1 MKNYVVYFFS
11 VLFLLFVVES
21 KLNVKTVDK
30 NFQGKVSHSL
40 PKTSGA
46 GANNSAKLTASAA
59 STGSSS
65 LIELEEDS
73 FQIAD
78 SIEELAVFA
87 TVFGLLYSFI
97 FAVQQS
103 ANQFYSAFS
112 LLYSVKKFIF
122 IRSIR
127 V

>member
-21 KLNVKTVDK
+21 KLNVKTLDK
-30 NFQGKVSHSL
+30 NFQGKISHSL

-46 GANNSAKLTASAA
+46 GSSAKITAST
-59 STGSSS
+59 SQSDVS

-78 SIEELAVFA
+78 SVATIAVFA

-97 FAVQQS
+97 FAVKENS
-103 ANQFYSAFS
+103 EHFKNAFATA
-112 LLYSVKKFIF
+112 YSVKRFIF

-127 V
+127 I